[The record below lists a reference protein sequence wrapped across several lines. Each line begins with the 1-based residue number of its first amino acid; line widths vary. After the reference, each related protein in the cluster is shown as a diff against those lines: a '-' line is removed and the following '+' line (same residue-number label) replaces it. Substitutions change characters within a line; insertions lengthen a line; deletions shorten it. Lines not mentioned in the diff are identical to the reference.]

1 MGLSYTEAIRLVE
14 AEAHRKRNVFV
25 SRAEMCS
32 IYAARGRIAR
42 HTIYSPISTPR
53 FDTSAM
59 DGYAL
64 SSAATKDA
72 TVEYPRTFEVK
83 GITAAGDEPFTEVKH
98 DGPIP
103 PCVEIMTGAPFPK
116 TVEQEDFDCCVRYE
130 DVIVEER
137 SGRRFVTVT
146 KPAKPKQNRRLA
158 ATDFQTD
165 NAIVKE
171 GELIHPNQVMA
182 MASVGIT
189 ELSVLLKP
197 RIAVFSTGSELLLAK
212 EESTKLH
219 RISDSN
225 GPYLT
230 ATLEDWG
237 AIVDFLG
244 VIPDQTED
252 LEQALLRGL
261 HGSRYDLI
269 ISSGAVSAGRYDLI
283 PAVLERLRARTVFHK
298 VEMKPGH
305 PVLFSMLPRLETAP
319 DSEVA
324 FFGLPGNPVASAA
337 CLRFIV
343 VPYLNTI
350 RLQPQEKPYKARI
363 MTMNDKLGSHHDI
376 PLGSGKPVTT
386 VPMEKDVFRP
396 GTLCGS
402 TDQDLMVQ
410 LISDHSPGKIKPFL
424 EANCWIRIPH
434 GVSEIREGDS
444 VGIYPMR

>member
-14 AEAHRKRNVFV
+14 AEAHCKRNVFL
-25 SRAEMCS
+25 SRAETCS
-32 IYAARGRIAR
+32 IYVARGRIAR
-42 HTIYSPISTPR
+42 HTIYSPNSTPR

-59 DGYAL
+59 DGYTL

-83 GITAAGDEPFTEVKH
+83 GITAAGDGPFTEVEH
-98 DGPIP
+98 DGIIP
-103 PCVEIMTGAPFPK
+103 PCVEIMTGAPFPN

-146 KPAKPKQNRRLA
+146 KPAKPNQNRRLA
-158 ATDFQTD
+158 ATDFRTD
-165 NAIVKE
+165 DAIVKE
-171 GELIHPNQVMA
+171 GELIHPNHVMA

-189 ELSVLLKP
+189 EVSVLPKP
-197 RIAVFSTGSELLLAK
+197 RIAVFSTGSELLPAK
-212 EESTKLH
+212 DDSSKLH

-230 ATLEDWG
+230 AQLEDWG
-237 AIVDFLG
+237 AIVEFLG
-244 VIPDQTED
+244 VIPDRPED
-252 LEQALLRGL
+252 IEQAMLRGL
-261 HGSRYDLI
+261 HGFRYDLI

-298 VEMKPGH
+298 IEMRPGH
-305 PVLFSMLPRLETAP
+305 PVLFSMLPRPETAP

-343 VPYLNTI
+343 APYLNTI
-350 RLQPQEKPYKARI
+350 QLQPQEKPYQARI
-363 MTMNDKLGSHHDI
+363 MTADYKLGSRHEV
-376 PLGSGKPVTT
+376 PPESSKPVAT

-396 GTLCGS
+396 GTFCGS

-434 GVSEIREGDS
+434 GVSEVGEGDL